1 MVIENWSIIKENSNN
16 EYCQITDDEKKYIKG
31 TLTNHEYIN
40 ANIMTAPVVSLCFNE
55 AQCKDNEL
63 FQLGKM
69 DKNYKNYIEA
79 KKNNLGVISNWFV
92 YKRENILR
100 IQANL
105 NIENNDINI
114 DEEIL
119 SYDYKRNFVKLNNYG
134 VCFLT
139 IESINEIAKQFLITN
154 NKFVDFKN
162 SNITNILDYEINF
175 NISTELNNSKI
186 KKKLKLL

>member
-1 MVIENWSIIKENSNN
+1 MIIENWSIIKENSNN

-31 TLTNHEYIN
+31 ILTNNGYIN

-63 FQLGKM
+63 FRLGKM
-69 DKNYKNYIEA
+69 NKDYKNYIEA

-105 NIENNDINI
+105 NTENNDISI

-119 SYDYKRNFVKLNNYG
+119 SYDYKRNCVKLNNYG
-134 VCFLT
+134 FCFLT
-139 IESINEIAKQFLITN
+139 IESINEIAKQFLIAN
-154 NKFVDFKN
+154 NKFVNFKN
-162 SNITNILDYEINF
+162 NSITNILDYEINF

-186 KKKLKLL
+186 KKKLI